1 MASTPR
7 ASFPIFAP
15 LARLSI
21 GTRLFLIM
29 AVALLPLALGAVVAN
44 RSLADTATEERNRLL
59 QKNVD
64 DAALRLGAAIQNDLA
79 ILSAAA
85 SQIALGEDPAKIC
98 LNLREQLGPQ
108 QTRFAALLYS
118 STTSPPACQVG
129 AIPQALRQAGGDA
142 STPGALVVPQA
153 NGAIFA
159 TRGRVSVA
167 RALAFYPAES
177 MLQLADPVDDVP
189 LSQFDLRSPQQVL
202 PLTRIPTNWE
212 RRLNAVMTAQGDVAG
227 LNLDLRFVRPKQTPP
242 EFLAQIIPFIT
253 VLAAAG
259 IGWLVVNFM
268 LIAPLT
274 QLQRKIRQYETGE
287 RLVPMA
293 RTAFNA
299 SEIQDLDQGFVT
311 LAHKVSVDR
320 EALDEGLKQQIMLT
334 REVHHRVKN
343 NLQIIA
349 SLINLHARTA
359 DSDQAKLAYGK
370 IQRRVD
376 ALAVVHRNHFAGT
389 ERNEGINLRALVGEL
404 AGSFEHAGNAAAA
417 DGPDIVVDIDNMH
430 VSQDVGV
437 PIAFLLT
444 EILELIHLTR
454 PEAPVRISAKPL
466 ADDPTRI
473 KLRIASPALGPNPL
487 LEEMLADGIDRVMTG
502 LARQL
507 RAPLERDTAFES
519 IAIAVPV
526 FVPAKA

>member
-1 MASTPR
+1 MPHRNR
-7 ASFPIFAP
+7 ATLPVLAP

-21 GTRLFLIM
+21 GTRLFLIL
-29 AVALLPLALGAVVAN
+29 AVALLPLALGSVLAN
-44 RSLADTATEERNRLL
+44 RSLADTASEERNRLL

-64 DAALRLGAAIQNDLA
+64 DAALRLRAAIQNDLA
-79 ILSAAA
+79 IMGAAA
-85 SQIALGEDPAKIC
+85 SQIALGEDAAKIC

-108 QTRFAALLYS
+108 QTRFGALLYAS
-118 STTSPPACQVG
+118 AGSPPACQIGGVP
-129 AIPQALRQAGGDA
+129 AALREAGGDPA
-142 STPGALVVPQA
+142 TKAVSLVPTA

-159 TRGRVSVA
+159 TRGRVPVA
-167 RALAFYPAES
+167 QALAFYSAES
-177 MLQLADPVDDVP
+177 LLALADPVDEVP
-189 LSQFDLRSPQQVL
+189 LSQFDLRGPAEVL
-202 PLTRIPTNWE
+202 PLTRIPVNWE
-212 RRLNAVMTAQGDVAG
+212 RRLNAMMTAQGDIAG
-227 LNLDLRFVRPKQTPP
+227 LKLDLRFVSPARTPP

-253 VLAAAG
+253 LLAAAA

-268 LIAPLT
+268 LIAPLA
-274 QLQRKIRQYETGE
+274 QLQRKVRQYETGE

-299 SEIQDLDQGFVT
+299 SEIQELDQGFVA

-320 EALDEGLKQQIMLT
+320 EALDEGLKQQILLT

-359 DSDQAKLAYGK
+359 DSDQSKLAYGK

-389 ERNEGINLRALVGEL
+389 EHNEGINLRALVGEL
-404 AGSFEHAGNAAAA
+404 AGSFEHAGNGASAN
-417 DGPDIVVDIDNMH
+417 GPDIMIDIDNLQ

-454 PEAPVRISAKPL
+454 PEAPIRISATRL
-466 ADDPTRI
+466 ADAPGRI
-473 KLRIASPALGPNPL
+473 TLRIASPALGPNPT
-487 LEEMLADGIDRVMTG
+487 LEAMLADGIDRVMTG

-507 RAPLERDTAFES
+507 RAPLERDTAFEC
-519 IAIAVPV
+519 IAIAVPL

>member
-1 MASTPR
+1 MPNSKR
-7 ASFPIFAP
+7 ATLPV

-21 GTRLFLIM
+21 GTRLFLIL
-29 AVALLPLALGAVVAN
+29 AVALLPLALGSVIAN
-44 RSLADTATEERNRLL
+44 RSLADTANEERNRLL

-64 DAALRLGAAIQNDLA
+64 DAALRLRASIQNDLA
-79 ILSAAA
+79 ILGSAA

-98 LNLREQLGPQ
+98 LSLREQLGPQ
-108 QTRFAALLYS
+108 QTRFAALLYA
-118 STTSPPACQVG
+118 STTSPPACQIG
-129 AIPQALRQAGGDA
+129 AIPQALRRAGSEA
-142 STPGALVVPQA
+142 AMPAGALVPDA

-159 TRGRVSVA
+159 TQGRVSMA

-177 MLQLADPVDDVP
+177 LLTLADPVDDVP
-189 LSQFDLRSPQQVL
+189 LSQFDLRGASEAIS
-202 PLTRIPTNWE
+202 LTRIPSNWE
-212 RRLNAVMTAQGDVAG
+212 RRLNAVMTAQSDVAG

-253 VLAAAG
+253 LLAAAA

-274 QLQRKIRQYETGE
+274 QLQRKVRQYEIGE
-287 RLVPMA
+287 RLIPMA

-299 SEIQDLDQGFVT
+299 SEIQELDQGFAA
-311 LAHKVSVDR
+311 LAHKVSIDR

-389 ERNEGINLRALVGEL
+389 EHNEGINLRALVGEL
-404 AGSFEHAGNAAAA
+404 AGSFEHAGNSPASV
-417 DGPDIVVDIDNMH
+417 GPDIIVDIDNLH

-454 PEAPVRISAKPL
+454 PEAPVRISAKRL
-466 ADDPTRI
+466 VDDPSRI
-473 KLRIASPALGPNPL
+473 TLRIASPALGPNPV
-487 LEEMLADGIDRVMTG
+487 LEAMLADGIDRVMTG

-507 RAPLERDTAFES
+507 RAPLQRDTAFES

-526 FVPAKA
+526 FVPTKA

>member
-1 MASTPR
+1 MPNTIR
-7 ASFPIFAP
+7 ASLPALPP

-21 GTRLFLIM
+21 GTRLFLIL
-29 AVALLPLALGAVVAN
+29 AVALLPLALGSVIAN
-44 RSLADTATEERNRLL
+44 RSLAHTANEERSRLL

-64 DAALRLGAAIQNDLA
+64 DAALRLRAAIQNDLA
-79 ILSAAA
+79 TLSAAA
-85 SQIALGEDPAKIC
+85 SQIALGEDPARIC

-108 QTRFAALLYS
+108 QTRFSALLFA
-118 STTSPPACQVG
+118 STTSPPACQIG
-129 AIPQALRQAGGDA
+129 AVPQELRQAGSNADTLA
-142 STPGALVVPQA
+142 VTLSPEA
-153 NGAIFA
+153 NGAIFV

-167 RALAFYPAES
+167 RALAFYPADS
-177 MLQLADPVDDVP
+177 LFKLADPVDDVP
-189 LSQFDLRSPQQVL
+189 LSQFDLRGHSVVL
-202 PLTRIPTNWE
+202 PLSRIPANWE
-212 RRLNAVMTAQGDVAG
+212 RKLNAVMTAQGDIAG

-253 VLAAAG
+253 LLAAAA
-259 IGWLVVNFM
+259 IGWLVVNYM

-274 QLQRKIRQYETGE
+274 QLQRKVRQYETGE

-299 SEIQDLDQGFVT
+299 SEIQELDEGFVT
-311 LAHKVSVDR
+311 LAHKVSIDR

-389 ERNEGINLRALVGEL
+389 EHNEGINLRALVGEL
-404 AGSFEHAGNAAAA
+404 AGSFEHAGNASGT
-417 DGPDIVVDIDNMH
+417 DSPDIVVDIDNLH

-454 PEAPVRISAKPL
+454 PEAPVRISAKRL
-466 ADDPTRI
+466 AEDQSKIT
-473 KLRIASPALGPNPL
+473 LRVASPALGPNPL
-487 LEEMLADGIDRVMTG
+487 LEAMLADGIDRVMTG

-507 RAPLERDTAFES
+507 RAPLERDTAFEC

-526 FVPAKA
+526 FVPTRV

>member
-1 MASTPR
+1 MRKADRARIPLMAPM
-7 ASFPIFAP
+7 
-15 LARLSI
+15 ARLSI
-21 GTRLFLIM
+21 GTRLFLIL
-29 AVALLPLALGAVVAN
+29 AIALLPLALGSVIAN
-44 RSLADTATEERNRLL
+44 RSLADTANEERNRLL

-64 DAALRLGAAIQNDLA
+64 DAALRLNSAINNDLA

-98 LNLREQLGPQ
+98 LNLREQLGSQ
-108 QTRFAALLYS
+108 QTRFAALLYAANS
-118 STTSPPACQVG
+118 GPPACRIG
-129 AIPQALRQAGGDA
+129 AVPRALRDI
-142 STPGALVVPQA
+142 GANAAAPAVTLSPSGK
-153 NGAIFA
+153 GAIFA

-167 RALAFYPAES
+167 RAVAFYS
-177 MLQLADPVDDVP
+177 STSLFSLADPVDDVP
-189 LSQFDLRSPQQVL
+189 LSQFELRSTANVL
-202 PLTRIPTNWE
+202 PLTELPPNWQ
-212 RRLNAVMTAQGDVAG
+212 RRLNALMTAQTTVSGV
-227 LNLDLRFVRPKQTPP
+227 NLDLRYVRPKQSPP
-242 EFLAQIIPFIT
+242 EFLAQTIPFIT
-253 VLAAAG
+253 LLAAAI
-259 IGWLVVNFM
+259 IGWLVVNVM
-268 LIAPLT
+268 LIRPLT
-274 QLQRKIRQYETGE
+274 QLQRKVRQYEIGE
-287 RLVPMA
+287 QMAPMEK
-293 RTAFNA
+293 TAFNA
-299 SEIQDLDQGFVT
+299 SEIEELDKGFVA

-320 EALDEGLKQQIMLT
+320 EALDEGLKQQVLLT

-359 DSDQAKLAYGK
+359 DSDPAKLAYGK

-404 AGSFEHAGNAAAA
+404 AGSFEHADNAHGG
-417 DGPDIVVDIDNMH
+417 DGPDIMIDIDNVH

-454 PEAPVRISAKPL
+454 PDAPIRISAVRKS
-466 ADDPTRI
+466 DDPAKI
-473 KLRIASPALGPNPL
+473 VLRVASPALGPNPE

-507 RAPLERDTAFES
+507 RAPLERDTAFEC

-526 FVPAKA
+526 FVPAKV

>member
-1 MASTPR
+1 MPSIPR
-7 ASFPIFAP
+7 ANFPLFAP

-21 GTRLFLIM
+21 GTRLFLIL
-29 AVALLPLALGAVVAN
+29 AVALLPLAMGAVVAN
-44 RSLADTATEERNRLL
+44 RSLADTAAEERNRLL

-64 DAALRLGAAIQNDLA
+64 DAALRLRAAIQSDLA
-79 ILSAAA
+79 VLGTAA

-98 LNLREQLGPQ
+98 LNLREQLGAQ
-108 QTRFAALLYS
+108 QTRFAALLFANS
-118 STTSPPACQVG
+118 NSPPSCQIG
-129 AIPQALRQAGGDA
+129 AVPQALRQAGREA
-142 STPGALVVPQA
+142 ATPAAILVPQH

-167 RALAFYPAES
+167 RAMAFYPADS
-177 MLQLADPVDDVP
+177 LIALADPVDEVA
-189 LSQFDLRSPQQVL
+189 LSQFDLRNRSSVL

-227 LNLDLRFVRPKQTPP
+227 LNLDLRFARPKQTPP
-242 EFLAQIIPFIT
+242 EFLAQIIPFLT
-253 VLAAAG
+253 VLAAAI
-259 IGWLVVNFM
+259 IGWLVVNYM

-274 QLQRKIRQYETGE
+274 QLQRKVRQYETGE
-287 RLVPMA
+287 RLAPMA
-293 RTAFNA
+293 LTAFNA
-299 SEIQDLDQGFVT
+299 SEIQELDQGFVT
-311 LAHKVSVDR
+311 LAHKVSIDR
-320 EALDEGLKQQIMLT
+320 DALDEGLKQQIMLT

-404 AGSFEHAGNAAAA
+404 AGSFEHAGNGASA
-417 DGPDIVVDIDNMH
+417 DGPDIMVDIDNLH

-454 PEAPVRISAKPL
+454 PEAPVRISATRL

-473 KLRIASPALGPNPL
+473 KLRIASPALGPNPM
-487 LEEMLADGIDRVMTG
+487 LEDMLEDGIDRVMTG

-526 FVPAKA
+526 FVPAAA

>member
-1 MASTPR
+1 MPSTDR
-7 ASFPIFAP
+7 ATFPFFAP

-21 GTRLFLIM
+21 GTRLFLIL
-29 AVALLPLALGAVVAN
+29 AVALLPLALGSVVAN
-44 RSLADTATEERNRLL
+44 RSLADTASEERNRLL

-64 DAALRLGAAIQNDLA
+64 DAALRLNTAIQNDLA
-79 ILSAAA
+79 ILGAAA
-85 SQIALGEDPAKIC
+85 SQIALGEDPARIC
-98 LNLREQLGPQ
+98 LNLREQLGAQ
-108 QTRFAALLYS
+108 QTRFSALLYT
-118 STTSPPACQVG
+118 STSEPPACRIG
-129 AIPQALRQAGGDA
+129 AVPQALRRAGTDPA
-142 STPGALVVPQA
+142 TRPANLVPQA

-159 TRGRVSVA
+159 VRGRVSVA
-167 RALAFYPAES
+167 HAMAYYPASS
-177 MLQLADPVDDVP
+177 MLTLADAIDEVPV
-189 LSQFDLRSPQQVL
+189 SQFELRGLSATL
-202 PLTRIPTNWE
+202 PLTELPATWQ
-212 RRLNAVMTAQGDVAG
+212 RRLNAVMTAQSKIAG

-253 VLAAAG
+253 LLAAAA

-274 QLQRKIRQYETGE
+274 QLQRKVRQYETGE

-299 SEIQDLDQGFVT
+299 SEIQELDQGFVT
-311 LAHKVSVDR
+311 LAHKVSIDR
-320 EALDEGLKQQIMLT
+320 DALDEGLKQQIMLT

-389 ERNEGINLRALVGEL
+389 EHNEGINLRALVGEL
-404 AGSFEHAGNAAAA
+404 AGSFEHNGSGN
-417 DGPDIVVDIDNMH
+417 DSPDIMVDIDNLH

-454 PEAPVRISAKPL
+454 PEAPVRISATRL
-466 ADDPTRI
+466 ADDPTKI
-473 KLRIASPALGPNPL
+473 TLRIASPALGPNPM

-526 FVPAKA
+526 FVPAKT

>member
-1 MASTPR
+1 MPSINR
-7 ASFPIFAP
+7 ATFPLFTP

-21 GTRLFLIM
+21 GTRLFLIL
-29 AVALLPLALGAVVAN
+29 AVALLPLALGSVIAN
-44 RSLADTATEERNRLL
+44 RSLAETASEERNRLL

-64 DAALRLGAAIQNDLA
+64 DAALRLNAAVQNDLA
-79 ILSAAA
+79 LLGSAA
-85 SQIALGEDPAKIC
+85 SQIAVGEDPARIC
-98 LNLREQLGPQ
+98 LNLREQLGAQ
-108 QTRFAALLYS
+108 QTRFSALLFAA
-118 STTSPPACQVG
+118 TGEAPACQIG
-129 AIPQALRQAGGDA
+129 AVPNALREAGTDPA
-142 STPGALVVPQA
+142 TRTANIVPQA

-159 TRGRVSVA
+159 VRGRVSVA
-167 RALAFYPAES
+167 HAVAFYPAS
-177 MLQLADPVDDVP
+177 SLFMLADPVDDVP
-189 LSQFDLRSPQQVL
+189 LSQFELRGPSATL
-202 PLTRIPTNWE
+202 ALTGIPDNWQ
-212 RRLNAVMTAQGDVAG
+212 RRLNAVMTAQSDIAG

-253 VLAAAG
+253 LLAAAV

-274 QLQRKIRQYETGE
+274 QLQRKIRQYDAGE
-287 RLVPMA
+287 RLAPMV

-299 SEIQDLDQGFVT
+299 SEIQELDQGFVA

-320 EALDEGLKQQIMLT
+320 DALDEGLKQQILLT

-389 ERNEGINLRALVGEL
+389 EHNEGINLRALVGEL
-404 AGSFEHAGNAAAA
+404 AGSFEHAGNNSG
-417 DGPDIVVDIDNMH
+417 DSPDIMVDIDNLH

-454 PEAPVRISAKPL
+454 PEAPVRISAARLP
-466 ADDPTRI
+466 DDPARMT
-473 KLRIASPALGPNPL
+473 LRIASPALGPNPQ

-507 RAPLERDTAFES
+507 RAPLVRDTAFES
-519 IAIAVPV
+519 IAIVVSV
-526 FVPAKA
+526 FVPTKR

>member
-1 MASTPR
+1 MRRTDRAHIPFMAPM
-7 ASFPIFAP
+7 
-15 LARLSI
+15 ARLSI
-21 GTRLFLIM
+21 GTRLFLIL
-29 AVALLPLALGAVVAN
+29 AIALLPLALGSVIAN
-44 RSLADTATEERNRLL
+44 RSLADTANDERNRLL

-64 DAALRLGAAIQNDLA
+64 DAALRLNVAIENDLA

-98 LNLREQLGPQ
+98 LNLREQLGNQ
-108 QTRFAALLYS
+108 QTRFAALLYAAGSGPS
-118 STTSPPACQVG
+118 SCQIGSVPRALRDVG
-129 AIPQALRQAGGDA
+129 ANAAAPAVTL
-142 STPGALVVPQA
+142 VPQA
-153 NGAIFA
+153 NGAVFA

-167 RALAFYPAES
+167 RAVAFYSSES
-177 MLQLADPVDDVP
+177 LFTLADPVDDVP
-189 LSQFDLRSPQQVL
+189 LSQFEIRGPSSVL
-202 PLTRIPTNWE
+202 LLTQLPVNWQ
-212 RRLNAVMTAQGDVAG
+212 RRLNAVMTAQADLFG
-227 LNLDLRFVRPKQTPP
+227 LHLDLRYVRPKQSPP

-253 VLAAAG
+253 LLAAAI
-259 IGWLVVNFM
+259 IGWLVVNVM
-268 LIAPLT
+268 LIRPLT
-274 QLQRKIRQYETGE
+274 LLQRKVRQYEIGE
-287 RLVPMA
+287 QMAPMD

-299 SEIQDLDQGFVT
+299 SEIEELEQGFVA

-320 EALDEGLKQQIMLT
+320 EALDEGLKQQVMLT

-359 DSDQAKLAYGK
+359 DSDPAKLAYGK

-376 ALAVVHRNHFAGT
+376 ALAVVHRNHFAGN

-404 AGSFEHAGNAAAA
+404 AGSFEHADNAHGG
-417 DGPDIVVDIDNMH
+417 DGPDIMIDIDNVH

-444 EILELIHLTR
+444 EVLELIHLTR
-454 PEAPVRISAKPL
+454 PDAPIRISAVRKSDEPGK
-466 ADDPTRI
+466 I
-473 KLRIASPALGPNPL
+473 VLRVASPALGPNPA

-507 RAPLERDTAFES
+507 RAPLERDTAFEC

-526 FVPAKA
+526 FVPARA

>member
-1 MASTPR
+1 MPGTSRARLPR
-7 ASFPIFAP
+7 LKP
-15 LARLSI
+15 LAQLSI

-29 AVALLPLALGAVVAN
+29 AIALLPLALGSVVAN
-44 RSLADTATEERNRLL
+44 RSLAETANEERNRLL

-64 DAALRLGAAIQNDLA
+64 DAALRLNAAIANDLA
-79 ILSAAA
+79 VLSSAA
-85 SQIALGEDPAKIC
+85 SQIALGEDPAKVC

-108 QTRFAALLYS
+108 QTRFSALLFANS
-118 STTSPPACQVG
+118 STPPACQIG
-129 AIPQALRQAGGDA
+129 TIPDVLRQAGA
-142 STPGALVVPQA
+142 RPGSQDVMLAPSA
-153 NGAIFA
+153 NGAVFQA
-159 TRGRVSVA
+159 RGRVSIA
-167 RALAFYPAES
+167 RALVFYPAES
-177 MLQLADPVDDVP
+177 LFTRADPVDDVP
-189 LSQFDLRSPQQVL
+189 LSQFELRAGAEML
-202 PLTRIPTNWE
+202 PLTRIPDTWQ
-212 RRLNAVMTAQGDVAG
+212 RRLNAVMTAQADIAG
-227 LNLDLRFVRPKQTPP
+227 ASLDLRYVRPKQSPP
-242 EFLAQIIPFIT
+242 EFLAQVIPFLT
-253 VLAAAG
+253 LLAAA
-259 IGWLVVNFM
+259 IVGWLVVNYM

-274 QLQRKIRQYETGE
+274 QLQRKVRQYETGE
-287 RLVPMA
+287 KLVPMD

-299 SEIQDLDQGFVT
+299 SEIQELDQGFVA

-389 ERNEGINLRALVGEL
+389 EHNEGINLRGLVGEL
-404 AGSFEHAGNAAAA
+404 AGSFEHAGNATASG
-417 DGPDIVVDIDNMH
+417 GPDIMIDIDNVQ

-444 EILELIHLTR
+444 EVLELIHLTR
-454 PEAPVRISAKPL
+454 PLAPVRISASPV
-466 ADDPTRI
+466 ADDPA
-473 KLRIASPALGPNPL
+473 KVMLRVASPALGPNDM
-487 LEEMLADGIDRVMTG
+487 LEAMLSDGIDRVMTG

-507 RAPLERDTAFES
+507 RAPLDRDTAFEC

-526 FVPAKA
+526 FVPSRV

>member
-1 MASTPR
+1 MPTTSR
-7 ASFPIFAP
+7 AQLPFLAPI
-15 LARLSI
+15 ARLSI
-21 GTRLFLIM
+21 GTRLFFIL
-29 AVALLPLALGAVVAN
+29 AVTLLPLALGSVIAN
-44 RSLADTATEERNRLL
+44 RSLADTATDERNRLL

-64 DAALRLGAAIQNDLA
+64 DAGLRLNAAVANDMA

-98 LNLREQLGPQ
+98 LNLREQLGAQ
-108 QTRFAALLYS
+108 QTRFAALLYAANS
-118 STTSPPACQVG
+118 GPPSCQIG
-129 AIPQALRQAGGDA
+129 AVPRSMRDAPTGAGAAAA
-142 STPGALVVPQA
+142 SLSLQA
-153 NGAIFA
+153 NGAIF
-159 TRGRVSVA
+159 TMRGRVSVA
-167 RALAFYPAES
+167 RAVAFYPADS
-177 MLQLADPVDDVP
+177 LFTLADPVDDVP
-189 LSQFDLRSPQQVL
+189 LSQFELRSQSTVL
-202 PLTRIPTNWE
+202 PLTEIPSNWQ
-212 RRLNAVMTAQGDVAG
+212 RRLNALMTAQGDISG
-227 LNLDLRFVRPKQTPP
+227 LNLDLRYVRPKQSPP

-253 VLAAAG
+253 LLAAAL

-268 LIAPLT
+268 LIRPLT
-274 QLQRKIRQYETGE
+274 QLQRKVRMYETGE
-287 RLVPMA
+287 QLAPMA

-299 SEIQDLDQGFVT
+299 SEIEELDQGFVA
-311 LAHKVSVDR
+311 LAHRVSVDR

-389 ERNEGINLRALVGEL
+389 EHNEGINLRALVGEL
-404 AGSFEHAGNAAAA
+404 AGSFEHAGNGHGS
-417 DGPDIVVDIDNMH
+417 DSPDIMIDIDNVQ

-454 PEAPVRISAKPL
+454 PEAPIRISAVRKSDEP
-466 ADDPTRI
+466 AKI
-473 KLRIASPALGPNPL
+473 VLRIASPALGPNPE
-487 LEEMLADGIDRVMTG
+487 LEAMLADGIDRVMTG

-507 RAPLERDTAFES
+507 RAPLDRDTAFEC

-526 FVPAKA
+526 FVPAKI

>member
-1 MASTPR
+1 MPSPPGPR
-7 ASFPIFAP
+7 FPFLFP
-15 LARLSI
+15 LAQLSI

-29 AVALLPLALGAVVAN
+29 AIALLPLALGSVIAN
-44 RSLADTATEERNRLL
+44 RSLADTANEERNRLL

-64 DAALRLGAAIQNDLA
+64 DAALRLNAAIENDLA

-85 SQIALGEDPAKIC
+85 SQIALGEDPAKVC

-108 QTRFAALLYS
+108 QTRFSALLFAS
-118 STTSPPACQVG
+118 GNGPAACQIGTLPDV
-129 AIPQALRQAGGDA
+129 LRRAGSRPAAQDVTL
-142 STPGALVVPQA
+142 SPLA
-153 NGAIFA
+153 NGAIFQA
-159 TRGRVSVA
+159 RGRVSVA
-167 RALAFYPAES
+167 RALVFYPSES
-177 MLQLADPVDDVP
+177 LFTQADPVDDVP
-189 LSQFDLRSPQQVL
+189 LSQFELRNGADML
-202 PLTRIPTNWE
+202 TLTRIPETWQ
-212 RRLNAVMTAQGDVAG
+212 RRLNAVMTAQGDIAG
-227 LNLDLRFVRPKQTPP
+227 LKLDLRYVRPKQTPP
-242 EFLAQIIPFIT
+242 EFLAQIIPFISL
-253 VLAAAG
+253 VAAAA

-274 QLQRKIRQYETGE
+274 QLQRKVRHYDTGE
-287 RLVPMA
+287 KLVPMEPK
-293 RTAFNA
+293 AFHA
-299 SEIQDLDQGFVT
+299 SEIQELDQGFVA
-311 LAHKVSVDR
+311 LAHKVAVDR
-320 EALDEGLKQQIMLT
+320 DALDEGLKQQILLT

-389 ERNEGINLRALVGEL
+389 EHNEGINLRGLVGEL
-404 AGSFEHAGNAAAA
+404 AGSFEHAGNGGAAAA
-417 DGPDIVVDIDNMH
+417 PDIMIDIDNVQ

-454 PEAPVRISAKPL
+454 PEAPVRISATRLP
-466 ADDPTRI
+466 DDPG
-473 KLRIASPALGPNPL
+473 KMMLRVASPALGPNDA
-487 LEEMLADGIDRVMTG
+487 LEAMLADGIDRVMTG

-526 FVPAKA
+526 FVPAQA

>member
-1 MASTPR
+1 MLTNSR
-7 ASFPIFAP
+7 AHFPFLAP
-15 LARLSI
+15 IARLSI
-21 GTRLFLIM
+21 GTRLFFIL
-29 AVALLPLALGAVVAN
+29 AVALLPLALGSVIAN
-44 RSLADTATEERNRLL
+44 RSLADTATDERNRLL

-64 DAALRLGAAIQNDLA
+64 DAAKRLDAAIDNDLA

-85 SQIALGEDPAKIC
+85 SQIALGEDPGKIC
-98 LNLREQLGPQ
+98 LHLREQLGAQ
-108 QTRFAALLYS
+108 QTRFAALLYASNS
-118 STTSPPACQVG
+118 SAPACQIG
-129 AIPQALRQAGGDA
+129 AVPRSMRDIGADA
-142 STPGALVVPQA
+142 TSPAVTLSLPA
-153 NGAIFA
+153 NGAMFT

-167 RALAFYPAES
+167 RAVAYYSSES
-177 MLQLADPVDDVP
+177 LFALADPVDDVP
-189 LSQFDLRSPQQVL
+189 LSQFELRTQSTVL
-202 PLTRIPTNWE
+202 PLTEIPPNWQ
-212 RRLNAVMTAQGDVAG
+212 RRLNALMTAQGEISG
-227 LNLDLRFVRPKQTPP
+227 LSLDLRYVRPKQSPP

-253 VLAAAG
+253 LLAAAI
-259 IGWLVVNFM
+259 IGWLVVNLM
-268 LIAPLT
+268 LIRPLT
-274 QLQRKIRQYETGE
+274 LLQLKVRQYETGAQ
-287 RLVPMA
+287 LTPMA

-299 SEIQDLDQGFVT
+299 SEIEELDQGFVA
-311 LAHKVSVDR
+311 LVHKVSLDR

-359 DSDQAKLAYGK
+359 ESDQAKLAYGK

-389 ERNEGINLRALVGEL
+389 EHNEGINLRALVGEL
-404 AGSFEHAGNAAAA
+404 AGSFENAGNAHAG
-417 DGPDIVVDIDNMH
+417 DGPDIMIDIDNVQ

-454 PEAPVRISAKPL
+454 PDAPIRISAVRKSDEP
-466 ADDPTRI
+466 AKI
-473 KLRIASPALGPNPL
+473 VLRIASPALGPNPQ
-487 LEEMLADGIDRVMTG
+487 LEAMLADGIDRVMTG

-507 RAPLERDTAFES
+507 RAPLDRDTAFEC

-526 FVPAKA
+526 FVPTRA

>member
-1 MASTPR
+1 MRKADR
-7 ASFPIFAP
+7 AKFPFLAP
-15 LARLSI
+15 ITRLSI
-21 GTRLFLIM
+21 GTRLFLIL
-29 AVALLPLALGAVVAN
+29 AIALLPLALGAVVAN
-44 RSLADTATEERNRLL
+44 RSLADTANEERSRLL

-64 DAALRLGAAIQNDLA
+64 DAALRLNSAIDNDLA

-98 LNLREQLGPQ
+98 LNLREQLGAK
-108 QTRFAALLYS
+108 QTRFAALLYANNAG
-118 STTSPPACQVG
+118 PPACQIGAVPRILREVG
-129 AIPQALRQAGGDA
+129 ADPAPPRVTLAIPAK
-142 STPGALVVPQA
+142 
-153 NGAIFA
+153 GAIFV

-167 RALAFYPAES
+167 RAAAYYSSDSLFA
-177 MLQLADPVDDVP
+177 LADPVDDVP
-189 LSQFDLRSPQQVL
+189 LSQFELRSRDDVL
-202 PLTRIPTNWE
+202 PLTEIPPNWQ
-212 RRLNAVMTAQGDVAG
+212 RSLNALMTARRMVAG
-227 LNLDLRFVRPKQTPP
+227 INLDLRYVRPKQSPP

-253 VLAAAG
+253 LLAAAI
-259 IGWLVVNFM
+259 IGWLVVNIM
-268 LIAPLT
+268 LIRPLT
-274 QLQRKIRQYETGE
+274 LLQRKVRQYEIGE
-287 RLVPMA
+287 QMAPMD

-299 SEIQDLDQGFVT
+299 SEIEELDQGFVA

-320 EALDEGLKQQIMLT
+320 EALDEGLKQQVLLT

-359 DSDQAKLAYGK
+359 DSDPAKLAYGK

-376 ALAVVHRNHFAGT
+376 ALAVVHRNHFAGN

-404 AGSFEHAGNAAAA
+404 AGSFEHADNVHGG
-417 DGPDIVVDIDNMH
+417 DGPDIMIDIDNVH

-454 PEAPVRISAKPL
+454 PDAPIRISAVRKS
-466 ADDPTRI
+466 DDPAKI
-473 KLRIASPALGPNPL
+473 VLRVASPALGPNPA
-487 LEEMLADGIDRVMTG
+487 LEEMLGDGIDRVMTG

-507 RAPLERDTAFES
+507 RAPLERDTAFEC

-526 FVPAKA
+526 FVPARA